1 MVLLGGK
8 TNVEE
13 AREVCEGRGYNRTG
27 EVLLNSDITP
37 AYTDLTLTVLQ
48 YDDVSSITNIIFIIN
63 NSRTF
68 QFNWINSKG
77 WLSDLWKPLSTHYC
91 VS

>member
-13 AREVCEGRGYNRTG
+13 AREGRGYKGTG

-37 AYTDLTLTVLQ
+37 AYADLTLTNYLHHQ
-48 YDDVSSITNIIFIIN
+48 
-63 NSRTF
+63 
-68 QFNWINSKG
+68 QFNNFS
-77 WLSDLWKPLSTHYC
+77 LLDQF
-91 VS
+91 